1 MVGDGVLGRV
11 VLAFHVV
18 IVALGTFKFADVGRV
33 PRIVEVVQL
42 LALLVKL
49 LQIATELQLV
59 DRLQVVITGPRA
71 AELAWV
77 WNAGGRARHFL
88 DRLLGVRKTDP
99 AVRVLLANAVVEADT
114 LDFCEEG
121 PLARSAELPGSE
133 AIASA

>member
-1 MVGDGVLGRV
+1 MVVRLSVAFQFDASGAELGDLWEHRAVDVVLVGDGVLGRV

-18 IVALGTFKFADVGRV
+18 IVTLGTFKFADVGRV

-77 WNAGGRARHFL
+77 WNAGGRA
-88 DRLLGVRKTDP
+88 
-99 AVRVLLANAVVEADT
+99 
-114 LDFCEEG
+114 
-121 PLARSAELPGSE
+121 
-133 AIASA
+133 